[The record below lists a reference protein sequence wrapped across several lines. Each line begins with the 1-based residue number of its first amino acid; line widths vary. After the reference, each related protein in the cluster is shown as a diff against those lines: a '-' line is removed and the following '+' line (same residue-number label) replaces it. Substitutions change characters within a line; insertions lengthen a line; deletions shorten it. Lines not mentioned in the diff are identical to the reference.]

1 MILIRVVRCMMPGWG
16 AGGLGSVTLRK
27 QSGIRNPEPR
37 QPLPQSPPHH
47 PASVPE
53 PEALALSA
61 SKSGLATRTGLALP
75 GSSRPLRVHWA
86 WGGAPSGESCDLE
99 RQGQAPSQGQEQRLK
114 LDQFSGG
121 YREVVKQERTVFK
134 TVSDPHPYSLEC

>member
-75 GSSRPLRVHWA
+75 GPSEFTGRGGGGPPL
-86 WGGAPSGESCDLE
+86 ESHVTLSDKV
-99 RQGQAPSQGQEQRLK
+99 RLHLK
-114 LDQFSGG
+114 GRSKG
-121 YREVVKQERTVFK
+121 
-134 TVSDPHPYSLEC
+134 